1 MRKNAKR
8 LCSLIVPMIM
18 LLIFTSCSNSKKM
31 VDMAEC
37 IAVYQIQKQTY
48 AKDETVYDIKVIDSD
63 GNGRYIVTATTKP
76 GAFETWWAVFVEI
89 CDDNDHYR
97 VVANYHGDGITQ
109 EQWTETY
116 KTNEKYNWGDSQ
128 AKANQ

>member
-8 LCSLIVPMIM
+8 LCSLIVPMII

-31 VDMAEC
+31 VDMAES

-48 AKDETVYDIKVIDSD
+48 AKDETVYDIKVVDSD
-63 GNGRYIVTATTKP
+63 GNGRYVVTATTKP
-76 GAFETWWAVFVEI
+76 SAFETWWAVFVEI

-97 VVANYHGDGITQ
+97 VVANYHGDGTTQ
-109 EQWTETY
+109 EQWVETY